1 MRLPEPQ
8 TGREPVN
15 GGENGEHQ
23 PSNCSKTRQ
32 TDSKTGNRAL
42 HAQLCNGLKLVNTS
56 FMPLSEQK
64 KLHDEIKKLR
74 EEINVLERR
83 TRPKG

>member
-1 MRLPEPQ
+1 MLINELDSIKKLVAQ
-8 TGREPVN
+8 I
-15 GGENGEHQ
+15 HQ
-23 PSNCSKTRQ
+23 LE
-32 TDSKTGNRAL
+32 D
-42 HAQLCNGLKLVNTS
+42 KLVNTS

>member
-1 MRLPEPQ
+1 MLINELDRIKKLVAQ
-8 TGREPVN
+8 I
-15 GGENGEHQ
+15 HQ
-23 PSNCSKTRQ
+23 LE
-32 TDSKTGNRAL
+32 D
-42 HAQLCNGLKLVNTS
+42 KLVNTS